1 MLSDEQLAARVHTIG
16 ASDVPAVL
24 GIHPWRSPIDVW
36 LKKAPLGEKPP
47 VTVEQVDTEAT
58 EMGNDFEEVV
68 LRRLSTQY
76 GLTMMRDRATRAH
89 PENQRL
95 TATPDAIAAPN
106 SRAVETVD
114 GVLVINGTD
123 VAVAEAK
130 LVGAFPAKHWTD
142 PETKEPVLPDYVYA
156 QNVWQMGVCGVR
168 TGLIGAQVASTTWR
182 HFRREFDADLFD
194 SMREQVERFLVDHVD
209 KRVPPPRAADE
220 DRIEYL
226 KKRFPRSDGTLE
238 LVDELPPALA
248 ELSREYVR
256 LGEKIK
262 DWEAEQEACK
272 AEIIELIAGLDG
284 YKGPWGT
291 LTNKSQRGRAQ
302 YKRIAEFLAGGEI
315 REDVLN
321 RFRGEDFRQL
331 RCNLK

>member
-36 LKKAPLGEKPP
+36 LQKAPLGEAPP
-47 VTVEQVDTEAT
+47 VTVEQIDTEAT

-76 GLTMMRDRATRAH
+76 GLTLVRTQDTHVH
-89 PENQRL
+89 PENPRL
-95 TATPDAIAAPN
+95 TATPDAF
-106 SRAVETVD
+106 AVGPTAEFE
-114 GVLVINGTD
+114 
-123 VAVAEAK
+123 AVAEAK

-142 PETKEPVLPDYVYA
+142 PETKEPVLPDYVFA
-156 QNVWQMGVCGVR
+156 QACWQMGVCGVR

-226 KKRFPRSDGTLE
+226 RKRFPRSDGTLE

-272 AEIIELIAGLDG
+272 AEIIELIGASDG
-284 YKGPWGT
+284 FKGPWGT